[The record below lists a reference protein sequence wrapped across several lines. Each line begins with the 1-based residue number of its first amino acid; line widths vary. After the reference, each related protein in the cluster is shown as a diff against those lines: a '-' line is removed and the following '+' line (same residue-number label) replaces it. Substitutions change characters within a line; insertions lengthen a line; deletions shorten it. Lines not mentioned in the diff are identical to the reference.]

1 MPIVIPKDIPAFS
14 ILKKENIFV
23 MPKKRAESQDI
34 RPIEIAVVNLMPTK
48 IETETQLLRLL
59 ANTPLQVNLTLIKT
73 ATYKATNASE
83 NHMERFYKT
92 FDGVKDVRFDGMIV
106 TGAPVENLDFKE
118 VAYWEELKRIFD
130 YADKMVTSTIFIC
143 WGAQAAMYHYYGIE
157 KKALPKKL
165 FGVFKNHATVA
176 YEPLLK
182 GLNDFFSIPHS
193 RYTEIDAAAVRADKK
208 LRVLAEGEESG
219 ISIVKSKDDSK
230 FFFFGHSEYDRE
242 TLKNEYL
249 RDKAK
254 GIKIDPPANYFIG
267 GDINKINMSWNST
280 GNLLFYNWLNHYVY
294 QVTPYNLEDKSE
306 D

>member
-23 MPKKRAESQDI
+23 MPKKRAETQDI

-73 ATYKATNASE
+73 ATYRSTNTSE

-92 FDGVKDVRFDGMIV
+92 FDEINNVRFDGMIV
-106 TGAPVENLDFKE
+106 TGAPVENLDFRE
-118 VAYWEELKRIFD
+118 VAYWEELKNIFD

-157 KKALPKKL
+157 KKSLPKKL
-165 FGVFKNHATVA
+165 FGVFKNHATAV

-193 RYTEIDAAAVRADKK
+193 RYTEIDADAVRANKK
-208 LRVLAEGEESG
+208 LRVLAEGDESG

-249 RDKAK
+249 RDKGK

-294 QVTPYNLEDKSE
+294 QVTPYNLED
-306 D
+306 

>member
-14 ILKKENIFV
+14 VLKKENIFV

-48 IETETQLLRLL
+48 VETETQLLRLL

-73 ATYKATNASE
+73 ATYKSTNTSE
-83 NHMERFYKT
+83 KHMERFYKT
-92 FDGVKDVRFDGMIV
+92 FDEVRDTRFDGMIV

-118 VAYWEELKRIFD
+118 VAYWEELKAIFD
-130 YADKMVTSTIFIC
+130 YADTMVTSTIYIC

-157 KKALPKKL
+157 KKPLPKKL
-165 FGVFKNHATVA
+165 FGVFKNRASVA

-182 GLNDFFSIPHS
+182 GLNDTFSIPHS
-193 RYTEIDAAAVRADKK
+193 RYTEIDSDAVRANKK
-208 LRVLAEGEESG
+208 LRVLAEGERSG
-219 ISIVKSKDDSK
+219 ISIVKSRDDRK

-242 TLKNEYL
+242 TLKNEYM
-249 RDKAK
+249 RDKEK
-254 GIKIDPPANYFIG
+254 GLKIDPPENYFID
-267 GDINKINMSWNST
+267 GDVNRIDMSWNST

-294 QVTPYNLEDKSE
+294 QVTPYNLED
-306 D
+306 

>member
-14 ILKKENIFV
+14 VLKKENIFV

-48 IETETQLLRLL
+48 VETETQLLRLL

-73 ATYKATNASE
+73 ATYKSTNTSE

-92 FDGVKDVRFDGMIV
+92 FDEIRDTRFDGMIV
-106 TGAPVENLDFKE
+106 TGAPVENLDFRE
-118 VAYWEELKRIFD
+118 VAYWEELKAIFD
-130 YADKMVTSTIFIC
+130 YADSMVTSTIYIC

-157 KKALPKKL
+157 KKPLGKKL
-165 FGVFKNHATVA
+165 FGVFKNRASVKF
-176 YEPLLK
+176 EPLLK
-182 GLNDFFSIPHS
+182 GLNDTFSIPHS
-193 RYTEIDAAAVRADKK
+193 RYTEIDAEAVKADKK
-208 LRVLAEGEESG
+208 LRILAEGERSG
-219 ISIVKSKDDSK
+219 ISIVKSRDDRK

-249 RDKAK
+249 RDKEK
-254 GIKIDPPANYFIG
+254 GIKIDPPENYFID
-267 GDINKINMSWNST
+267 GDINRIDMSWNST

-294 QVTPYNLEDKSE
+294 QVTPYNLED
-306 D
+306 

>member
-14 ILKKENIFV
+14 VLEKENIFV

-48 IETETQLLRLL
+48 VETETQLLRLL

-73 ATYKATNASE
+73 ATYKSTNTSE
-83 NHMERFYKT
+83 KHMERFYKT
-92 FDGVKDVRFDGMIV
+92 FDEVRDTRFDGMIV

-118 VAYWEELKRIFD
+118 VAYWEELKAIFD
-130 YADKMVTSTIFIC
+130 YADSMVTSTIYIC

-157 KKALPKKL
+157 KKPLPKKL
-165 FGVFKNHATVA
+165 FGVFKNRASVA

-182 GLNDFFSIPHS
+182 GLNDTFSIPHS
-193 RYTEIDAAAVRADKK
+193 RYTEIDSDAVRANKK
-208 LRVLAEGEESG
+208 LRVLAEGARSG
-219 ISIVKSKDDSK
+219 ISIVKSRDDRK

-242 TLKNEYL
+242 TLKNEYM
-249 RDKAK
+249 RDKEK
-254 GIKIDPPANYFIG
+254 GLKIDPPENYFID
-267 GDINKINMSWNST
+267 GDVNRIDMSWNST

-294 QVTPYNLEDKSE
+294 QVTPYNLED
-306 D
+306 

>member
-14 ILKKENIFV
+14 VLKKENIFV

-48 IETETQLLRLL
+48 VETETQLLRLL

-73 ATYKATNASE
+73 ATYKSTNTSE

-92 FDGVKDVRFDGMIV
+92 FDEIRGTRFDGMIV
-106 TGAPVENLDFKE
+106 TGAPVENLDFRE
-118 VAYWEELKRIFD
+118 VAYWEELKAIFD
-130 YADKMVTSTIFIC
+130 YADSMVTSTIYIC

-157 KKALPKKL
+157 KKPLGKKL
-165 FGVFKNHATVA
+165 FGVFKNRASVKF
-176 YEPLLK
+176 EPLLK
-182 GLNDFFSIPHS
+182 GLNDTFSIPHS
-193 RYTEIDAAAVRADKK
+193 RYTEIDADAVKADKK
-208 LRVLAEGEESG
+208 LRILAEGERSG
-219 ISIVKSKDDSK
+219 ISIVKSRDDRK

-249 RDKAK
+249 RDKEK
-254 GIKIDPPANYFIG
+254 GIKIDPPENYFID
-267 GDINKINMSWNST
+267 GDINRIDMSWNST

-294 QVTPYNLEDKSE
+294 QVTPYNLED
-306 D
+306 

>member
-14 ILKKENIFV
+14 VLKKENIFV

-48 IETETQLLRLL
+48 VETETQLLRLL

-73 ATYKATNASE
+73 ATYKSTNTSE
-83 NHMERFYKT
+83 KHMERFYKT
-92 FDGVKDVRFDGMIV
+92 FDEVRDTRFDGMIV

-118 VAYWEELKRIFD
+118 VAYWEELKAIFD
-130 YADKMVTSTIFIC
+130 YADSMVTSTIYIC

-157 KKALPKKL
+157 KKPLPKKL
-165 FGVFKNHATVA
+165 FGVFKNRASVA

-182 GLNDFFSIPHS
+182 GLNDTFSIPHS
-193 RYTEIDAAAVRADKK
+193 RYTEIDSDAVRANKK
-208 LRVLAEGEESG
+208 LRVLAEGARSG
-219 ISIVKSKDDSK
+219 ISIIKSRDDRK

-242 TLKNEYL
+242 TLKNEYM
-249 RDKAK
+249 RDKEK
-254 GIKIDPPANYFIG
+254 GLKIDPPENYFID
-267 GDINKINMSWNST
+267 GDVNRIDMSWNST

-294 QVTPYNLEDKSE
+294 QVTPYNLED
-306 D
+306 

>member
-14 ILKKENIFV
+14 VLKKENIFV

-73 ATYKATNASE
+73 ATYKSTNASE

-92 FDGVKDVRFDGMIV
+92 FDEIKGVRFDGMII

-118 VAYWEELKRIFD
+118 VAYWEELQSIFD

-157 KKALPKKL
+157 KKALPKSLENSFVKK
-165 FGVFKNHATVA
+165 FTSCHSM
-176 YEPLLK
+176 LLPD
-182 GLNDFFSIPHS
+182 GLSQYWSERLKP
-193 RYTEIDAAAVRADKK
+193 RLRAASLV
-208 LRVLAEGEESG
+208 VVSM
-219 ISIVKSKDDSK
+219 
-230 FFFFGHSEYDRE
+230 
-242 TLKNEYL
+242 
-249 RDKAK
+249 
-254 GIKIDPPANYFIG
+254 P
-267 GDINKINMSWNST
+267 
-280 GNLLFYNWLNHYVY
+280 
-294 QVTPYNLEDKSE
+294 
-306 D
+306 

>member
-14 ILKKENIFV
+14 VLKKENIFV

-48 IETETQLLRLL
+48 VETETQLLRLL

-73 ATYKATNASE
+73 ATYKSTNTSE
-83 NHMERFYKT
+83 KHMERFYKT
-92 FDGVKDVRFDGMIV
+92 FDEVRDTRFDGMIV

-118 VAYWEELKRIFD
+118 VAYWEELKAIFD
-130 YADKMVTSTIFIC
+130 YADTMVTSTIYIC

-157 KKALPKKL
+157 KKPLPKKL
-165 FGVFKNHATVA
+165 FGVFKNRASVA

-182 GLNDFFSIPHS
+182 GLNDTFSIPHS
-193 RYTEIDAAAVRADKK
+193 RYTEIDSDAVRANKK
-208 LRVLAEGEESG
+208 LRVLAEGARSG
-219 ISIVKSKDDSK
+219 ISIIKSRDDRK

-242 TLKNEYL
+242 TLKNEYM
-249 RDKAK
+249 RDKEK
-254 GIKIDPPANYFIG
+254 GLKIDPPENYFID
-267 GDINKINMSWNST
+267 GDVNRIDMSWNST

-294 QVTPYNLEDKSE
+294 QVTPYNLED
-306 D
+306 

>member
-14 ILKKENIFV
+14 VLKKENIFV

-48 IETETQLLRLL
+48 VETETQLLRLL

-73 ATYKATNASE
+73 ATYKSTNTSE

-92 FDGVKDVRFDGMIV
+92 FDEIRDTRFDGMIV
-106 TGAPVENLDFKE
+106 TGAPVENLDFRE
-118 VAYWEELKRIFD
+118 VAYWEELKAIFD
-130 YADKMVTSTIFIC
+130 YADSMVTSTIYIC

-157 KKALPKKL
+157 KKPLGKKL
-165 FGVFKNHATVA
+165 FGVFRNRASVKF
-176 YEPLLK
+176 EPLLK
-182 GLNDFFSIPHS
+182 GLNDTFSIPHS
-193 RYTEIDAAAVRADKK
+193 RYTEIDADAVKADKK
-208 LRVLAEGEESG
+208 LRILAEGERSG
-219 ISIVKSKDDSK
+219 ISIVKSRDDRK

-249 RDKAK
+249 RDKEK
-254 GIKIDPPANYFIG
+254 GIKIDPPENYFID
-267 GDINKINMSWNST
+267 GDINRIDMSWNST

-294 QVTPYNLEDKSE
+294 QVTPYNLED
-306 D
+306 

>member
-14 ILKKENIFV
+14 VLKKENIFV

-48 IETETQLLRLL
+48 VETETQLLRLL

-73 ATYKATNASE
+73 ATYKSINTSE

-92 FDGVKDVRFDGMIV
+92 FDEVKDTRFDGMIV

-118 VAYWEELKRIFD
+118 VAYWEELKAIFD
-130 YADKMVTSTIFIC
+130 YADSMVTSTIYIC

-157 KKALPKKL
+157 KKPLPKKL
-165 FGVFKNHATVA
+165 FGVFKNRASVA

-182 GLNDFFSIPHS
+182 GLNDTFSIPHS
-193 RYTEIDAAAVRADKK
+193 RYTEIDADAVRANKK
-208 LRVLAEGEESG
+208 LRVLAEGERSG
-219 ISIVKSKDDSK
+219 ISIVKSRDDRK

-242 TLKNEYL
+242 TLKNEYM
-249 RDKAK
+249 RDKEK
-254 GIKIDPPANYFIG
+254 GLKIDPPENYFID
-267 GDINKINMSWNST
+267 GDVNRIDMSWNST

-294 QVTPYNLEDKSE
+294 QVTPYNLED
-306 D
+306 

>member
-14 ILKKENIFV
+14 VLKKENIFV
-23 MPKKRAESQDI
+23 MPKKRAETQDI

-48 IETETQLLRLL
+48 VETETQLLRLL

-73 ATYKATNASE
+73 ATYKSTNTSE

-92 FDGVKDVRFDGMIV
+92 FDEVKDTRFDGMIV

-118 VAYWEELKRIFD
+118 VAYWEELKAIFD
-130 YADKMVTSTIFIC
+130 YADSMVTSTIYIC

-157 KKALPKKL
+157 KKPLPKKL
-165 FGVFKNHATVA
+165 FGVFKNRASVA

-182 GLNDFFSIPHS
+182 GLNDTFSIPHS
-193 RYTEIDAAAVRADKK
+193 RYTEIDADAVRANKK
-208 LRVLAEGEESG
+208 LRVLAEGARSG
-219 ISIVKSKDDSK
+219 ISIVKSRDDRK

-242 TLKNEYL
+242 TLKNEYM
-249 RDKAK
+249 RDKEK
-254 GIKIDPPANYFIG
+254 GLKIDPPENYFID
-267 GDINKINMSWNST
+267 GDVNRIDMSWNST

-294 QVTPYNLEDKSE
+294 QVTPYNLED
-306 D
+306 

>member
-14 ILKKENIFV
+14 VLKKENIFV

-48 IETETQLLRLL
+48 VETETQLLRLL

-73 ATYKATNASE
+73 ATYKSTNTSE

-92 FDGVKDVRFDGMIV
+92 FDEVKDTRFDGMIV

-118 VAYWEELKRIFD
+118 VAYWEELKAIFD
-130 YADKMVTSTIFIC
+130 YADSMVTSTIYIC

-157 KKALPKKL
+157 KKPLPQKL
-165 FGVFKNHATVA
+165 FGDFKNRASVA

-182 GLNDFFSIPHS
+182 GLNDTFSIPHS
-193 RYTEIDAAAVRADKK
+193 RYTEIDSDAVRANKK
-208 LRVLAEGEESG
+208 LRVLAEGARSG
-219 ISIVKSKDDSK
+219 ISIVKSRDDRK

-242 TLKNEYL
+242 TLKNEYM
-249 RDKAK
+249 RDKEK
-254 GIKIDPPANYFIG
+254 GLKIDPPENYFID
-267 GDINKINMSWNST
+267 GDVNRIDMSWNST

-294 QVTPYNLEDKSE
+294 QVTPYNLED
-306 D
+306 

>member
-14 ILKKENIFV
+14 VLKKENIFV

-34 RPIEIAVVNLMPTK
+34 RPIEMAVVNLMPTK
-48 IETETQLLRLL
+48 VETETQLLRLL

-73 ATYKATNASE
+73 ATYKSTNTSE

-92 FDGVKDVRFDGMIV
+92 FDEVKDTRFDGMIV

-118 VAYWEELKRIFD
+118 VAYWEELKAIFD
-130 YADKMVTSTIFIC
+130 YADTMVTSTIYIC

-157 KKALPKKL
+157 KKPLPKKL
-165 FGVFKNHATVA
+165 FGVFKNRASVA

-182 GLNDFFSIPHS
+182 GLNDTFSIPHS
-193 RYTEIDAAAVRADKK
+193 RYTEIDSDAVRANKK
-208 LRVLAEGEESG
+208 LRVLAEGARSG
-219 ISIVKSKDDSK
+219 ISIVKSRDDRK

-242 TLKNEYL
+242 TLKNEYM
-249 RDKAK
+249 RDKEK
-254 GIKIDPPANYFIG
+254 GLKIDPPENYFID
-267 GDINKINMSWNST
+267 GDVNRIDMSWNST

-294 QVTPYNLEDKSE
+294 QVTPYNLED
-306 D
+306 

>member
-14 ILKKENIFV
+14 VLKKENIFV

-48 IETETQLLRLL
+48 VETETQLLRLL

-73 ATYKATNASE
+73 ATYKSTNTSE

-92 FDGVKDVRFDGMIV
+92 FDEVKDTRFDGMIV

-118 VAYWEELKRIFD
+118 VAYWEELKAIFD
-130 YADKMVTSTIFIC
+130 YADSMVTSTIYIC

-157 KKALPKKL
+157 KKPLPKKL
-165 FGVFKNHATVA
+165 FGVFKNRASVA

-182 GLNDFFSIPHS
+182 GLNDTFSIPHS
-193 RYTEIDAAAVRADKK
+193 RYTEIDADAVRANKK
-208 LRVLAEGEESG
+208 LRVLAEGARSG
-219 ISIVKSKDDSK
+219 ISIVKSRDDRK

-242 TLKNEYL
+242 TLKNEYM
-249 RDKAK
+249 RDKEK
-254 GIKIDPPANYFIG
+254 GLKIDPPENYFID
-267 GDINKINMSWNST
+267 GDVNRIDMSWNST

-294 QVTPYNLEDKSE
+294 QVTPYNLED
-306 D
+306 

>member
-14 ILKKENIFV
+14 VLKKENIFV

-48 IETETQLLRLL
+48 VETETQLLRLL

-73 ATYKATNASE
+73 ATYKSTNTSE

-92 FDGVKDVRFDGMIV
+92 FDEIRDTRFDGMIV
-106 TGAPVENLDFKE
+106 TGAPVENLDFRE
-118 VAYWEELKRIFD
+118 VAYWEELKAIFD
-130 YADKMVTSTIFIC
+130 YADSMVTSTIYIC

-157 KKALPKKL
+157 KRPLGKKL
-165 FGVFKNHATVA
+165 FGVFRNRASVKF
-176 YEPLLK
+176 EPLLK
-182 GLNDFFSIPHS
+182 GLNDTFSIPHS
-193 RYTEIDAAAVRADKK
+193 RYTEIDADAVKADKK
-208 LRVLAEGEESG
+208 LRILAEGERSG
-219 ISIVKSKDDSK
+219 ISIVKSRDDRK

-249 RDKAK
+249 RDKEK
-254 GIKIDPPANYFIG
+254 GIKIDPPENYFID
-267 GDINKINMSWNST
+267 GDINRIDMSWNST

-294 QVTPYNLEDKSE
+294 QVTPYNLED
-306 D
+306 

>member
-14 ILKKENIFV
+14 VLKKENIFV

-48 IETETQLLRLL
+48 VETETQLLRLL

-73 ATYKATNASE
+73 ATYKSTNTSE

-92 FDGVKDVRFDGMIV
+92 FDEVKDTRFDGMIV

-118 VAYWEELKRIFD
+118 VAYWEELKAIFD
-130 YADKMVTSTIFIC
+130 YADSMVTSTIYIC

-157 KKALPKKL
+157 KKPLPKKL
-165 FGVFKNHATVA
+165 FGVFKNRASVA

-182 GLNDFFSIPHS
+182 GLNDTFSIPHS
-193 RYTEIDAAAVRADKK
+193 RYTEIDSDAVRANKK
-208 LRVLAEGEESG
+208 LRVLADGARSG
-219 ISIVKSKDDSK
+219 ISIVKSRDDRK

-242 TLKNEYL
+242 TLKNEYM
-249 RDKAK
+249 RDKEK
-254 GIKIDPPANYFIG
+254 GLKIDPPENYFID
-267 GDINKINMSWNST
+267 GDVNRIDMSWNST

-294 QVTPYNLEDKSE
+294 QVTPYNLED
-306 D
+306 

>member
-14 ILKKENIFV
+14 VLKKENIFV

-48 IETETQLLRLL
+48 VETETQLLRLL

-73 ATYKATNASE
+73 ATYKSTNTSE
-83 NHMERFYKT
+83 KHMERFYKT
-92 FDGVKDVRFDGMIV
+92 FDEVRDTRFDGMIV

-118 VAYWEELKRIFD
+118 VAYWEELKAIFD
-130 YADKMVTSTIFIC
+130 YADSMVTSTIYIC

-157 KKALPKKL
+157 KKPLPKKL
-165 FGVFKNHATVA
+165 FGVFKNRASVA

-182 GLNDFFSIPHS
+182 GLNDTFSIPYS
-193 RYTEIDAAAVRADKK
+193 RYTEIDSDAVRANKK
-208 LRVLAEGEESG
+208 LRVLAEGARSG
-219 ISIVKSKDDSK
+219 ISIVKSRDDRK

-242 TLKNEYL
+242 TLKNEYM
-249 RDKAK
+249 RDKEK
-254 GIKIDPPANYFIG
+254 GLKIDPPENYFID
-267 GDINKINMSWNST
+267 GDVNRIDMSWNST

-294 QVTPYNLEDKSE
+294 QVTPYNLED
-306 D
+306 

>member
-14 ILKKENIFV
+14 VLKKENIFV

-48 IETETQLLRLL
+48 VETETQLLRLL

-73 ATYKATNASE
+73 ATYKSTNTSE

-92 FDGVKDVRFDGMIV
+92 FDEVRDTRFDGMIV

-118 VAYWEELKRIFD
+118 VAYWEELKAIFD
-130 YADKMVTSTIFIC
+130 YADSMVTSTIYIC

-157 KKALPKKL
+157 KKPLPKKL
-165 FGVFKNHATVA
+165 FGVFKNRASVA

-182 GLNDFFSIPHS
+182 GLNDTFSIPHS
-193 RYTEIDAAAVRADKK
+193 RYTEIDSDAVRANKK
-208 LRVLAEGEESG
+208 LRVLAEGARSG
-219 ISIVKSKDDSK
+219 ISIVKSRDDRK

-242 TLKNEYL
+242 TLKNEYM
-249 RDKAK
+249 RDKEK
-254 GIKIDPPANYFIG
+254 GLKIDPPENYFID
-267 GDINKINMSWNST
+267 GDVNRIDMSWNST

-294 QVTPYNLEDKSE
+294 QVTPYNLED
-306 D
+306 

>member
-14 ILKKENIFV
+14 VLKKENIFV

-48 IETETQLLRLL
+48 VETETQLLRLL

-73 ATYKATNASE
+73 ATYKSTNTSE

-92 FDGVKDVRFDGMIV
+92 FDEVKDTRFDGMIV

-118 VAYWEELKRIFD
+118 VAYWEELKAIFD
-130 YADKMVTSTIFIC
+130 YADTMVTSTIYIC

-157 KKALPKKL
+157 KKPLPQKL
-165 FGVFKNHATVA
+165 LGVLKNRASVA

-182 GLNDFFSIPHS
+182 GLNDTFSIPHS
-193 RYTEIDAAAVRADKK
+193 RYTEIDSDAVRANKK
-208 LRVLAEGEESG
+208 LRVLAEGERSG
-219 ISIVKSKDDSK
+219 ISIVKSRDDRK

-242 TLKNEYL
+242 TLKNEYM
-249 RDKAK
+249 RDKEK
-254 GIKIDPPANYFIG
+254 GLKIDPPENYFID
-267 GDINKINMSWNST
+267 GDVNRIDMSWNST

-294 QVTPYNLEDKSE
+294 QVTPYNLED
-306 D
+306 

>member
-73 ATYKATNASE
+73 ATYRSTNTSE

-92 FDGVKDVRFDGMIV
+92 FDEINNVRFDGMIV
-106 TGAPVENLDFKE
+106 TGAPVENLDFRE
-118 VAYWEELKRIFD
+118 VAYWEELKNIFD

-157 KKALPKKL
+157 KKSLPKKL
-165 FGVFKNHATVA
+165 FGVFKNHATAV

-182 GLNDFFSIPHS
+182 GLNDFFAIPHS
-193 RYTEIDAAAVRADKK
+193 RYTEIDADAVRANKK
-208 LRVLAEGEESG
+208 LRVLAEGDESG

-249 RDKAK
+249 RDKGK

-294 QVTPYNLEDKSE
+294 QVTPYNLED
-306 D
+306 

>member
-14 ILKKENIFV
+14 VLKKENIFV

-48 IETETQLLRLL
+48 VETETQLLRLL

-73 ATYKATNASE
+73 ATYKSTNTSE

-92 FDGVKDVRFDGMIV
+92 FDEIRDTRFDGMIV
-106 TGAPVENLDFKE
+106 TGAPVENLDFRE
-118 VAYWEELKRIFD
+118 VAYWEELKAIFD
-130 YADKMVTSTIFIC
+130 YADSMVTSTIYIC

-157 KKALPKKL
+157 KKPLEKKL
-165 FGVFKNHATVA
+165 FGVFKNRASVKF
-176 YEPLLK
+176 EPLLK
-182 GLNDFFSIPHS
+182 GLNDTFSIPHS
-193 RYTEIDAAAVRADKK
+193 RYTEIDADAVKADKK
-208 LRVLAEGEESG
+208 LRILAEGERSG
-219 ISIVKSKDDSK
+219 ISIVKSRDDRK

-249 RDKAK
+249 RDKEK
-254 GIKIDPPANYFIG
+254 GIKIDPPENYFID
-267 GDINKINMSWNST
+267 GDINRIDMSWNST

-294 QVTPYNLEDKSE
+294 QVTPYNLED
-306 D
+306 

>member
-14 ILKKENIFV
+14 VLKKENIFV

-48 IETETQLLRLL
+48 VETETQLLRLL

-73 ATYKATNASE
+73 ATYKSTNTSE
-83 NHMERFYKT
+83 KHMERFYKT
-92 FDGVKDVRFDGMIV
+92 FDEVRDTRFDGMIV

-118 VAYWEELKRIFD
+118 VAYWEELKAIFD
-130 YADKMVTSTIFIC
+130 YADSMVTSTIYIC

-157 KKALPKKL
+157 KKPLPKKL
-165 FGVFKNHATVA
+165 FGVFKNRASVA

-182 GLNDFFSIPHS
+182 GLNDTFSIPHS
-193 RYTEIDAAAVRADKK
+193 RYTEIDSDAVRANKK
-208 LRVLAEGEESG
+208 LRVLAEGARSG
-219 ISIVKSKDDSK
+219 ISIVKSRDDRK

-242 TLKNEYL
+242 TLKNEYM
-249 RDKAK
+249 RDKEK
-254 GIKIDPPANYFIG
+254 GLKIDPPENYFID
-267 GDINKINMSWNST
+267 GDVNRIDLSWNST

-294 QVTPYNLEDKSE
+294 QVTPYNLED
-306 D
+306 

>member
-14 ILKKENIFV
+14 VLKKENIFV

-48 IETETQLLRLL
+48 VETETQLLRLL

-73 ATYKATNASE
+73 ATYKSTNTSE
-83 NHMERFYKT
+83 KHMERFYKT
-92 FDGVKDVRFDGMIV
+92 FDEVRDTRFDGMIV

-118 VAYWEELKRIFD
+118 VAYWEELKAIFD
-130 YADKMVTSTIFIC
+130 YADTMVTSTIYIC

-157 KKALPKKL
+157 KKPLPQKL
-165 FGVFKNHATVA
+165 FGVFKNRASVA

-182 GLNDFFSIPHS
+182 GLNDTFSIPHS
-193 RYTEIDAAAVRADKK
+193 RYTEIDSDAVRANKK
-208 LRVLAEGEESG
+208 LRVLAEGARSG
-219 ISIVKSKDDSK
+219 ISIVKSRDDRK

-242 TLKNEYL
+242 TLKNEYM
-249 RDKAK
+249 RDKEK
-254 GIKIDPPANYFIG
+254 GLKIDPPENYFID
-267 GDINKINMSWNST
+267 GDVNRIDMSWNST

-294 QVTPYNLEDKSE
+294 QVTPYNLED
-306 D
+306 